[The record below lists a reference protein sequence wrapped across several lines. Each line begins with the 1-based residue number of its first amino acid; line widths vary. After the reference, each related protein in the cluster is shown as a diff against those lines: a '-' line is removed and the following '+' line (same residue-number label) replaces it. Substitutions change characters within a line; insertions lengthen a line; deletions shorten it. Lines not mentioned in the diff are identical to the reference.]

1 LKFLNNL
8 SKSTTDVIGA
18 IIAIIIF
25 WVGVQYFVDFDVT
38 QEYQEHNKT
47 SIEIQEKKE

>member
-1 LKFLNNL
+1 MKFLNNL

-38 QEYQEHNKT
+38 NEQNGAPV
-47 SIEIQEKKE
+47 EIQEKKTPQE